1 MPKSSF
7 ASEKFSCLS
16 ANVASTEAKTILF
29 VQIEYEVKLLYQRLI
44 FQKKPLSI
52 TIDKTKISSIF
63 PSDDEIVSV
72 VAIEK
77 TSMINM

>member
-29 VQIEYEVKLLYQRLI
+29 VEIEYEVKLLY
-44 FQKKPLSI
+44 
-52 TIDKTKISSIF
+52 
-63 PSDDEIVSV
+63 
-72 VAIEK
+72 
-77 TSMINM
+77 